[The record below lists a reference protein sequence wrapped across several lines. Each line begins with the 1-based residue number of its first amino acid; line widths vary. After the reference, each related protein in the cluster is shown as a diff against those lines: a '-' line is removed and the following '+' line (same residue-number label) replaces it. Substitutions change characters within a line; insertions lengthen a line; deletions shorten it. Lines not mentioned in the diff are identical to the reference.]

1 MLIFFSNYLCR
12 IEESEE
18 TDRPLAPIVN
28 AMKEKF
34 LKYWEHVPL
43 ITIVANVL
51 HPTYKLHYTVKM
63 LRKYKSY
70 LGLAVGDEEPT
81 IRQVLQQLVSAYI
94 TRSNV
99 QQPASSSQTRRF
111 KFL

>member
-1 MLIFFSNYLCR
+1 MLIFFLIIYVG
-12 IEESEE
+12 IEETNPS
-18 TDRPLAPIVN
+18 LVPIVN

-43 ITIVANVL
+43 ITIIANVL

-63 LRKYKSY
+63 LRKYKQY
-70 LGLAVGDEEPT
+70 LGLDVGDEEPT
-81 IRQVLQQLVSAYI
+81 IRQVLQQLVSAYT
-94 TRSNV
+94 TRPNV
-99 QQPASSSQTRRF
+99 EQPTSSSQTRRF